1 MLAGRIGVCV
11 GLAATVAACSFAE
24 PDKPD
29 EPVAQSRSAI
39 LAGRPSGDDENAN
52 VYIET
57 VGVAA
62 VLRCSGRIVAPGLV
76 VSTRHC
82 FLKRKSTSV
91 LCTSD
96 GAPIDLSDT
105 TDLSSEPPERIT
117 VYVGSNKAALRAV
130 AVREVITVL
139 EVTICRSDMAFLVL
153 AEPGL
158 DVRAPL
164 RREPV
169 KVAEELA
176 VSGWGYTSD
185 GATSLPNIRYT
196 RDQLPVTDVGPSFIP
211 AGTFAIGG
219 NTVCY
224 GDSGAAALID
234 GAIVGTY
241 SRLDG
246 STDCSLEQTRN
257 IFAGIWAEEQLV
269 KSAYAAIGEE
279 PWYAGERPPWLADPG
294 APCPNDRCVSS
305 GGEPSSCS
313 AAHLVHG
320 AQDRSSWGPAA
331 LLVCWLLRT
340 SRELTH
346 KNAARRRVVRRCS
359 SVFGGRARP

>member
-1 MLAGRIGVCV
+1 MLARRIGVCI
-11 GLAATVAACSFAE
+11 GLAATVASCSFAA
-24 PDKPD
+24 PDESDEPD
-29 EPVAQSRSAI
+29 EPVAKTRSAI
-39 LAGRPSGDDENAN
+39 LAGRPSGDDENET

-57 VGVAA
+57 VGDGAE

-82 FLKRKSTSV
+82 FLKRKSTNV

-105 TDLSSEPPERIT
+105 TDLRPEPPERIT
-117 VYVGSNKAALRAV
+117 VYVGSSKAALRAV

-169 KVAEELA
+169 KMPEELA
-176 VSGWGYTSD
+176 VSGWGYTRD
-185 GATSLPNIRYT
+185 GATALPDIRYT
-196 RDQLPVTDVGPSFIP
+196 REQIPVSEVGPGFIP

-246 STDCSLEQTRN
+246 STACSLEQTRN

-279 PWYAGERPPWLADPG
+279 PWYAGEPAPWLAAPD
-294 APCPNDRCVSS
+294 APCTNDDECRSAP

-313 AAHLVHG
+313 VAHLLHG
-320 AQDRSSWGPAA
+320 AQDTSSWGPAA
-331 LLVCWLLRT
+331 LLVCWLLR
-340 SRELTH
+340 
-346 KNAARRRVVRRCS
+346 RRRPDSAYVATPP
-359 SVFGGRARP
+359 GIEPGLPA

>member
-1 MLAGRIGVCV
+1 MPARRIGVCV
-11 GLAATVAACSFAE
+11 GLAATVASCAFAE
-24 PDKPD
+24 PD
-29 EPVAQSRSAI
+29 EPVAKTRSAV
-39 LAGRPSGDDENAN
+39 LAAHPSGDDENAN

-57 VGVAA
+57 VGLGA

-96 GAPIDLSDT
+96 GAPVDLSDT
-105 TDLSSEPPERIT
+105 TDLSPEPPERIT

-130 AVREVITVL
+130 AVREVITLL

-164 RREPV
+164 RRESV

-196 RDQLPVTDVGPSFIP
+196 REQIPVSEVGPGFIP

-246 STDCSLEQTRN
+246 STACSLEQTRN

-279 PWYAGERPPWLADPG
+279 PWYAGEPSPSLAGP
-294 APCPNDRCVSS
+294 S
-305 GGEPSSCS
+305 GKPSSCS

-331 LLVCWLLRT
+331 LLVCWLLR
-340 SRELTH
+340 RWRPRR
-346 KNAARRRVVRRCS
+346 AARYRLNQS
-359 SVFGGRARP
+359 S